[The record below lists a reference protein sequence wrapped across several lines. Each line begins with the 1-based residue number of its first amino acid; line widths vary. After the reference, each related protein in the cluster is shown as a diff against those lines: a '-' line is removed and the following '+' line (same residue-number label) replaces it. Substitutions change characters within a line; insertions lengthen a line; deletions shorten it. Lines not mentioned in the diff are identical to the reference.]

1 MISQHARQRHQR
13 RAYGSPA
20 IARRG
25 AAMMLCL
32 FVVFMTTMLLV
43 QILNTLTS
51 DLVVIRSTID
61 HERALYLA
69 NAGVHEAAAL
79 LEADNTWRGVAS
91 EGTFPNH
98 DTYTAT
104 AVDGADP
111 FSVIVVSSGASG
123 EVTRS
128 VTAMLEY

>member
-1 MISQHARQRHQR
+1 MNRIANQRRQRK
-13 RAYGSPA
+13 SPGLPNK
-20 IARRG
+20 ARRG

-32 FVVFMTTMLLV
+32 FVVFMVTMLLV
-43 QILNTLTS
+43 QILNTMTG
-51 DLVVIRSTID
+51 DLAVIRSTLD

-79 LEADNTWRGVAS
+79 VEADNTWRGVTA

-111 FSVIVVSSGASG
+111 YSVIVVSSGASG
-123 EVTRS
+123 DVTRT
-128 VTAMLEY
+128 VTAILEY